1 MKSRREFRDQFLRLA
16 RARILLLLLH
26 NTNHDKQLAI
36 CFSIYVLVGVTCIFC
51 LFVCFHWFFYWHLF
65 CVLNIVFFSF
75 FSVFKIPFTKELV
88 SHHIKDKGQMCF
100 LLMTAENRCVWV
112 YAGLCLKT
120 IKETGAMAE
129 EKRQTCWSKLHTEY
143 ESQLITIL

>member
-51 LFVCFHWFFYWHLF
+51 LFVCLF
-65 CVLNIVFFSF
+65 SLIFLLAFILCVKHRFFSF
-75 FSVFKIPFTKELV
+75 FSVFKIPFTKESV
-88 SHHIKDKGQMCF
+88 SPLDYKGQRSNVFFINDCR
-100 LLMTAENRCVWV
+100 E
-112 YAGLCLKT
+112 
-120 IKETGAMAE
+120 
-129 EKRQTCWSKLHTEY
+129 
-143 ESQLITIL
+143 